1 MKRKVSLKKIL
12 LFALIIIVIC
22 VISLFLIYLRG
33 ISHVGK
39 DNTNIIFEVNENST
53 FYSISDELY
62 KENLIRSE
70 LFYKIYLKLN
80 KPTGLKKGVYSLN
93 KTMSVKEIV
102 GVLSGDPDYN
112 YGSVSVTF
120 KEGINM
126 RKVASIIADNTDNTE
141 SDVFNLLN
149 DELYLDELINSYWF
163 ITDEVKNNNIY
174 YSLEGYLFPD
184 TYQLKKNMNV
194 KDIFKIMLDNLDVKL
209 KPYKKEI
216 ENSDY
221 SFHELLTLAS
231 IVELEASNSNDRA
244 GVARVFYNRLD
255 NNWTLGSDVTTYY
268 GIKVDMNERDLYKKE
283 IEEKNAYNTRSSSM
297 SGKLPVGPVGN
308 PGIES
313 IKAVIEPEDNDYF
326 YFVADKT
333 GKTYFTKSYK
343 EHTNTVASL
352 KEKGLWYTY

>member
-1 MKRKVSLKKIL
+1 
-12 LFALIIIVIC
+12 
-22 VISLFLIYLRG
+22 
-33 ISHVGK
+33 
-39 DNTNIIFEVNENST
+39 
-53 FYSISDELY
+53 
-62 KENLIRSE
+62 
-70 LFYKIYLKLN
+70 
-80 KPTGLKKGVYSLN
+80 
-93 KTMSVKEIV
+93 
-102 GVLSGDPDYN
+102 
-112 YGSVSVTF
+112 
-120 KEGINM
+120 
-126 RKVASIIADNTDNTE
+126 
-141 SDVFNLLN
+141 
-149 DELYLDELINSYWF
+149 
-163 ITDEVKNNNIY
+163 
-174 YSLEGYLFPD
+174 
-184 TYQLKKNMNV
+184 MNV
-194 KDIFKIMLDNLDVKL
+194 KDIFKIMLDNLEVKL

-216 ENSDY
+216 ENCDY

-255 NNWTLGSDVTTYY
+255 NNWSLGSDVTTYY

-352 KEKGLWYTY
+352 KENGLWYTY